1 MPKIPGQAEVQS
13 EHAGDG
19 ALETASGSGAI
30 QSRQDVVRV
39 LDRICEYYARTE
51 PSSPLPLLLRR
62 AQRLAEMDFLQ
73 IVDEL
78 TPAMRAQLDPI
89 VGARPA
95 EDTARAET

>member
-1 MPKIPGQAEVQS
+1 
-13 EHAGDG
+13 
-19 ALETASGSGAI
+19 
-30 QSRQDVVRV
+30 
-39 LDRICEYYARTE
+39 
-51 PSSPLPLLLRR
+51 LLRR